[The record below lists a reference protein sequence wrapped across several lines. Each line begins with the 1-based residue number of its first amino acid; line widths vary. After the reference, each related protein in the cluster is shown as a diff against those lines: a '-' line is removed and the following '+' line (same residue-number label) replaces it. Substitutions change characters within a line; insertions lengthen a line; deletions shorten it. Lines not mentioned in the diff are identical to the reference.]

1 MCDEIGMRNNVAIA
15 ECVKSLRRDIREQ
28 VVHVIGHLVTE
39 ISNARINEPQP
50 LLWNSQET

>member
-1 MCDEIGMRNNVAIA
+1 MRNNVAIA